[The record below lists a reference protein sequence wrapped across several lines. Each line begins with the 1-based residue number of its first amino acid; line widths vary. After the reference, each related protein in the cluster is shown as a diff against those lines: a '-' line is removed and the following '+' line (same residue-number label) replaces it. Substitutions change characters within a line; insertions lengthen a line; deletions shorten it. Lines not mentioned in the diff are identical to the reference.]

1 MFLAVLELL
10 KLGQM
15 HVKQDSVYEPIV
27 LYSGKGKPVKDFQTE
42 MDTETMNAAGG
53 DVL

>member
-15 HVKQDSVYEPIV
+15 HLKQESVY
-27 LYSGKGKPVKDFQTE
+27 GKIE
-42 MDTETMNAAGG
+42 LIAGRAKVIDENRDLLDG
-53 DVL
+53 GEV

>member
-15 HVKQDSVYEPIV
+15 HLKQDRIYGSIELI
-27 LYSGKGKPVKDFQTE
+27 SGRAKTSAETE
-42 MDTETMNAAGG
+42 QISA
-53 DVL
+53 DVEG

>member
-15 HVKQDSVYEPIV
+15 HVKQDSVYDSMV
-27 LYSGKGKPVKDFQTE
+27 LYSGKGKPVKDLQTE
-42 MDTETMNAAGG
+42 MDTEGISVQG
-53 DVL
+53 SDVS